1 MMCCCGC
8 SITKSCL
15 TLCDPMDCSTQAP
28 LSSTISRSLLK
39 LVSVE
44 SGTPSNHLIL
54 CRPLLLLS
62 SIFPSIR
69 VFSNESA
76 PCIRWPE
83 YWSFSFSI
91 SPYSE
96 YSGLISFRI
105 DWFDL
110 LAVRGTLKSSLAPW
124 YDVIFAKYIHL
135 YYQYLQGIYKVWTQD
150 ILLFLHRLKMFLT
163 MLCLPACFQ
172 TTWTPLCWQEWLL
185 KGTEQQAS
193 KSYRVDRAVTGDF
206 FPSSFLFYVFQSY
219 PGISV

>member
-1 MMCCCGC
+1 M
-8 SITKSCL
+8 
-15 TLCDPMDCSTQAP
+15 
-28 LSSTISRSLLK
+28 
-39 LVSVE
+39 SVE
-44 SGTPSNHLIL
+44 AGTPSNHLIL
-54 CRPLLLLS
+54 CHPLLLLS

-91 SPYSE
+91 RPYSK
-96 YSGLISFRI
+96 YSGLISFRN

-110 LAVRGTLKSSLAPW
+110 LAAQGTLKSSPAPW

-135 YYQYLQGIYKVWTQD
+135 YYKYRQGIYEVWTHD
-150 ILLFLHRLKMFLT
+150 ILLFLHGLKTFLT
-163 MLCLPACFQ
+163 MMYLPACFQ
-172 TTWTPLCWQEWLL
+172 TSWTPLCRQEWLL
-185 KGTEQQAS
+185 QGTRQHAS
-193 KSYRVDRAVTGDF
+193 KRNRVDRVVTGDF